1 LDRQRDICYV
11 FRRIPVISQGKG
23 EDPMPTSRSIAA
35 TITLA
40 LCLAISSQAG
50 PTTKPSADQ
59 KAKPVR
65 LFKPWSDMKSLSDE
79 QRGKIHEIRLKVLEE
94 ERALEKKEHDDIVA
108 LLSDDQKKEL
118 ADVENS
124 AKAGKK
130 PKTPDMTASE
140 EKKD

>member
-1 LDRQRDICYV
+1 MCA
-11 FRRIPVISQGKG
+11 G
-23 EDPMPTSRSIAA
+23 RSIV
-35 TITLA
+35 TVIVLA
-40 LCLAISSQAG
+40 LSLAIFSQAG

-59 KAKPVR
+59 KNKPIR
-65 LFKPWSDMKSLSDE
+65 LFKPWSEMKSLSEE
-79 QRGKIHEIRLKVLEE
+79 QRSKIHELHLKLLDEVKVLE
-94 ERALEKKEHDDIVA
+94 KKQHEDIVA

-130 PKTPDMTASE
+130 TKGADVTASD